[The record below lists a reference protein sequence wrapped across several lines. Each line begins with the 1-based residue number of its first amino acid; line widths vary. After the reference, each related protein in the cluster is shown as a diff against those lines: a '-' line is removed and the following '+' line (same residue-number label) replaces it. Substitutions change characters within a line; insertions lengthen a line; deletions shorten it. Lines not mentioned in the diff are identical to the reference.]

1 MPKARRSSYTMAF
14 RIKVLAEAKAVEN
27 SSEVA
32 WDYGLSESMV
42 LVPSSPRPLVPSSPL
57 PRVPTFLPPFVPP
70 FLRLFVCINQLHVFS
85 VNHYQSDTEVTIVW
99 AFRGTDANVDLSK
112 HTVAGVLSG
121 KHNMIKEAMAAK
133 TGTSPTKPNASHA
146 IFPSIAIFLAGM
158 SAYFLAF

>member
-1 MPKARRSSYTMAF
+1 MDLASPWCSSP
-14 RIKVLAEAKAVEN
+14 RP
-27 SSEVA
+27 
-32 WDYGLSESMV
+32 
-42 LVPSSPRPLVPSSPL
+42 LVPSSPRPLVPSSPR
-57 PRVPTFLPPFVPP
+57 PRVPASPRSLVPSFLPPFVPR
-70 FLRLFVCINQLHVFS
+70 FLRLFVCINHLHVFS

-121 KHNMIKEAMAAK
+121 KYNMIKEAMAAK